1 MASADSM
8 TTMLKQSEEVVFN
21 AFEQAIAGAASV
33 DVSLVTVIGM
43 TEDGVPL
50 TFTGRRL
57 SDTVKEIEVESM
69 MGMGNEAAIAAWNSA
84 TTNRTE
90 FFTSVLGLGSM
101 TGGLGLYMYL
111 CRQTCKSPF
120 SAVSTAIALTK

>member
-1 MASADSM
+1 M

-84 TTNRTE
+84 TRNRTE
-90 FFTSVLGLGSM
+90 FFTSVLSLAEEE
-101 TGGLGLYMYL
+101 L
-111 CRQTCKSPF
+111 Q
-120 SAVSTAIALTK
+120 STAGLEVDLAFGAPAAPPRPAGVP